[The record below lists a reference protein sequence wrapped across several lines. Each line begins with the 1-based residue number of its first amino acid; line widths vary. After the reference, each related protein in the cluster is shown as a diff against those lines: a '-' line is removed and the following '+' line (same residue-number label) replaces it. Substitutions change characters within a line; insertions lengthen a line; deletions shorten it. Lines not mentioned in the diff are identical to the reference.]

1 MSVIGFNCTRV
12 FCVTYRTTVSRL
24 YHGLVQVLPRP
35 GTSITTAWY
44 KYYHVLVQVLPRAGT
59 SITTCW
65 YKYYQI
71 VVISLVM
78 QEAHTSACF
87 PICYYKN
94 LWGFAFIFSGWNRVG
109 FIGQSLTHVID
120 YPTRKPRDKCPGL
133 ILFIG
138 VTLVFR

>member
-1 MSVIGFNCTRV
+1 MSVIGFNCARV

-24 YHGLVQVLPRP
+24 YRSLV
-35 GTSITTAWY
+35 IY
-44 KYYHVLVQVLPRAGT
+44 LPRAGT
-59 SITTCW
+59 SITTRW

-78 QEAHTSACF
+78 KEAHTSACF
-87 PICYYKN
+87 PTCYYKN

-109 FIGQSLTHVID
+109 FIGQGLTQVID